1 MPSLADGIQQKA
13 WFCGPPAHVIEGIKS
28 IEARYPG
35 LEHYM
40 VHFAEGLSLQEF
52 TEQLRWFAREV
63 MPAFR
68 G

>member
-1 MPSLADGIQQKA
+1 
-13 WFCGPPAHVIEGIKS
+13 VIEGIKS

-40 VHFAEGLSLQEF
+40 IHFAEGLSLREF
-52 TEQLRWFAREV
+52 TEQLSWFAREV